1 MLRWNMFRPKLKQL
15 RAYDRRTL
23 VLILSIGGCQQLF
36 AQNKLPL
43 TDLSAFQQ
51 PSSNWRLAGGVS
63 ADLQQHNV
71 LQTTPGTGILVN
83 LPDKKNPGKDL
94 LSAFQH
100 GDLDL
105 EFDYLMSK
113 ESNSGVY
120 LQGRYEIQLLDSWG
134 TVAPRSSD
142 NGGIYERWDD
152 SKPAGQQ
159 GYDGHAPRQ
168 NASKAPGLWQHMK
181 ISFQAPRFDANGK
194 KISNAVV
201 LRIELNGVTIQD
213 NVVLAGPTRG
223 AIGNDEVPAGP
234 LRIQGDHGTVA
245 FRNIVVTNYDAPRPE
260 FQDIKYSVYKGN
272 FDKEPDFN
280 SVKPAATGAQKLL
293 SAGIAE
299 LPANNFLVRY
309 TGTLN
314 VKKEGN
320 YTFNLRTT
328 GGPGALK
335 IDGKEV
341 LSYRN
346 RWDKEGSVNL
356 TPGTHQVEIQ
366 YYKNTDWARKEIG
379 LTVKASNIREFSLA
393 DTNVPT
399 EDAADPILV
408 TAPENTILRSFMDVR
423 GHRRVV
429 HAVSVG
435 SPAKINYT
443 YDMDNG
449 LPFQVWRGEF
459 LNTTPMWHER
469 GDGSSRPQG
478 AVQILAADAGMAI
491 SRLADKDAAWAA
503 DTAGTG
509 YRPGGYS
516 LDAAGKPTFSYNIYG
531 TTVKDDITVLP
542 ENQGIYRAVTAQ
554 SPAND
559 LYLRIAVA
567 DKIEQVAPGLFI
579 VGDKS
584 YYVKMDDAKA
594 KTIIR
599 NQNGRAELIM
609 PLQAKIGYAVIF

>member
-23 VLILSIGGCQQLF
+23 VLILSIGSCQQLF
-36 AQNKLPL
+36 AQTKLPL
-43 TDLSAFQQ
+43 TDLSAFSQ
-51 PSSNWRLAGGVS
+51 PSGNWRLAGGVN

-94 LSAFQH
+94 FSAFQH

-120 LQGRYEIQLLDSWG
+120 LQGRYEVQLLDSWG
-134 TVAPRSSD
+134 TTAPKASD

-152 SKPAGQQ
+152 KRGEGRQ

-181 ISFQAPRFDANGK
+181 ISFQAPRFDAAGK
-194 KISNAVV
+194 KISDAVI
-201 LRIELNGVTIQD
+201 LKIELNGVTIQD

-223 AIGNDEVPAGP
+223 AIGNNEVPQGP
-234 LRIQGDHGTVA
+234 LRIQGDHGTIA
-245 FRNIVVTNYDAPRPE
+245 FRNIEVTNFDAPRPE
-260 FQDIKYSVYKGN
+260 LSDVKYSIYKGRFDNEPN
-272 FDKEPDFN
+272 FSSLKA
-280 SVKPAATGAQKLL
+280 VATGSQSTLNANM
-293 SAGIAE
+293 AA
-299 LPANNFLVRY
+299 LPNNEFVALY
-309 TGTLN
+309 TATLN

-335 IDGKEV
+335 IDNKEV

-346 RWDKEGSVNL
+346 RWDKQGSVTL
-356 TPGTHQVEIQ
+356 TPGTHQIEIQ

-379 LTVKASNIREFSLA
+379 LTVKEASIREFSLA
-393 DTNVPT
+393 DTNGAS
-399 EDAADPILV
+399 DDGADPILV
-408 TAPENTILRSFMDVR
+408 TAPENTILRSFMDIR
-423 GHRRVV
+423 GQRRVV
-429 HAVSVG
+429 HNINVG
-435 SPAKINYT
+435 SPTKINYS
-443 YDMDNG
+443 YDLDNG

-469 GDGSSRPQG
+469 GDGSSRPLG
-478 AVQILAADAGMAI
+478 AVQVLAAQAGMSIAK
-491 SRLADKDAAWAA
+491 LDNKDAAWAT
-503 DTAGTG
+503 DTTGTG
-509 YRPGGYS
+509 FRPGGYA
-516 LDAAGKPTFSYNIYG
+516 LDAAGKPTFRFNIYG
-531 TTVKDDITVLP
+531 TAINDDITVLP
-542 ENQGIYRAVTAQ
+542 ENQGIYRSITAQ
-554 SPAND
+554 SPASD

-594 KTIIR
+594 NTIIR